1 MSKQK
6 CRVKVESSHGVSWT
20 DYRGARRMVERGM
33 ARRVSEVLVIM
44 IETDPRFCAEMESA
58 NRARLAIVARNAA
71 SCSYRNE
78 FLGLPNFARIGAP
91 RAISHGKAA

>member
-6 CRVKVESSHGVSWT
+6 CRVKVESSLGVSYT

-33 ARRVSEVLVIM
+33 ARRVSEVLVVM
-44 IETDPRFCAEMESA
+44 IETDPRYFAEMESA
-58 NRARLAIVARNAA
+58 NRARLEIVARNRA
-71 SCSYRNE
+71 SCDYRNE

-91 RAISHGKAA
+91 RSSSHGKAA